1 MQATFSSLLPG
12 KLFLFREE
20 LRRGRKLTASKEM
33 KQSRSFKSAGP
44 KRKAKL
50 IQLHKQ
56 AILTAIVRCK
66 AVKVATLKPALFISI
81 Y

>member
-20 LRRGRKLTASKEM
+20 LRRGRKLAASKEM
-33 KQSRSFKSAGP
+33 KQSSSFKSAGP
-44 KRKAKL
+44 QRKAKL

-56 AILTAIVRCK
+56 AILTAIVRSK
-66 AVKVATLKPALFISI
+66 TFKVAALKPTLCISI